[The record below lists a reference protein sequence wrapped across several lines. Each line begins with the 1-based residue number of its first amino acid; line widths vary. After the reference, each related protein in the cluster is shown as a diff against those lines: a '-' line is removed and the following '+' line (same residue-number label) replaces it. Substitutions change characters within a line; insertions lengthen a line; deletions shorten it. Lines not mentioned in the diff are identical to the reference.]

1 MITEDEGEGNNQ
13 LSHAAAIMD
22 KTGTLQLL
30 GIVNDEL

>member
-1 MITEDEGEGNNQ
+1 MITEDEGGNNQ

>member
-1 MITEDEGEGNNQ
+1 MITDDEGGNQ

>member
-1 MITEDEGEGNNQ
+1 MIAEDEGGKNQ